1 MNRNHNP
8 VPSGLNDDYQL
19 DHINTNDSLGVINPT
34 ASIRDYLVF
43 SKLVVSMQSPHEI
56 FGKRQFDIIMSLL
69 ILILMSPVML
79 TIMALIWLSTA
90 GRDPVFY
97 RQLRVGYKG
106 REFYVLKFRS
116 MRVDAEKSGP
126 RMASVNDSRVTS
138 IGRFIRST
146 RLDELPQLLNV
157 LKGEMSL
164 VGPRPE
170 RPQFV
175 SSFQKQIDGYSLR
188 HRVKPGITGWAQVRY
203 PYGETVE
210 DAANK
215 LYFDLSYI
223 RRQSLW
229 FDIVI
234 LYQTVFVV
242 LSGQGAR

>member
-1 MNRNHNP
+1 MNSKHQP
-8 VPSGLNDDYQL
+8 VSRGFNGGYPL
-19 DHINTNDSLGVINPT
+19 DQINTTDSLGAINPS

-43 SKLVVSMQSPHEI
+43 NKLVVSRQPAQEI
-56 FGKRQFDIIMSLL
+56 FGKRQFDVILSLM

-79 TIMALIWLSTA
+79 TIMALIWLSTV

-97 RQLRVGYKG
+97 RQLRVGYRG

-116 MRVDAEKSGP
+116 MRVDAERAGP

-138 IGRFIRST
+138 IGRFIRSM
-146 RLDELPQLLNV
+146 RIDELPQLLNV

-175 SSFQKQIDGYSLR
+175 SDFQKQIDGYSLR
-188 HRVKPGITGWAQVRY
+188 HQVKPGITGWAQVRY

-229 FDIVI
+229 LDIVI
-234 LYQTVFVV
+234 LFQTIPVV
-242 LSGQGAR
+242 LSGHGAR